1 MGSFGDK
8 LVTAGVVR
16 ADEVANAEARAKRDQ
31 AAAETQRR
39 RAELAAI
46 RERRDR
52 ECAPFR
58 VASTTPAPD
67 LVETW
72 REFEQRLVA
81 LGFAW
86 ALHPNS
92 ADVRWARARAMTVAG
107 WDQGFPAS
115 YRTFIEQV
123 GYPSL
128 GFRYYCRDG
137 FSFLPPQPMAA
148 VSVDVSDD
156 ELEAGGRIAA
166 SEKPCRYRL
175 FAGIELSDIDGWAFS
190 TDPRDPPGI
199 VWRVVGAMVHEPL
212 GPFDA
217 WLTQKLARVVAQ
229 MEATPPEQRAE
240 LERAHDPDPHR
251 ILNYSTDPGKL
262 RSRRTLP

>member
-8 LVTAGVVR
+8 LVAAGVVN
-16 ADEVANAEARAKRDQ
+16 ADDVAKAEARAKRD
-31 AAAETQRR
+31 AAAREKARR
-39 RAELAAI
+39 QAELADI

-52 ECAPFR
+52 ACAPFR
-58 VASTTPAPD
+58 AASGAVD
-67 LVETW
+67 ILATW
-72 REFEQRLVA
+72 RAFERRVA
-81 LGFAW
+81 ELGFAW
-86 ALHPNS
+86 ALRSNS
-92 ADVRWARARAMTVAG
+92 ADVRWERASAVTAAG
-107 WDQGFPAS
+107 WDQGFPES
-115 YRTFIEQV
+115 YRTLIAAV

-175 FAGIELSDIDGWAFS
+175 FAGIELSDLDGWAFS
-190 TDPRDPPGI
+190 VDPRDPPGV
-199 VWRVVGAMVHEPL
+199 VWSVVSAMVHEPL

-217 WLTQKLARVVAQ
+217 WLTQKLVLLVAQ

-240 LERAHDPDPHR
+240 LETAHDPDPHR
-251 ILNYSTDPGKL
+251 IINYSL
-262 RSRRTLP
+262 RA